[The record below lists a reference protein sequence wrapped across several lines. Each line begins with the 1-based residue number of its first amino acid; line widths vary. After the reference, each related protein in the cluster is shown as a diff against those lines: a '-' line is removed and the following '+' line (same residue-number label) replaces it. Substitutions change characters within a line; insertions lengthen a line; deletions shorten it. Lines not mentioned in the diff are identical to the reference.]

1 MSIKEEKAALRREIK
16 QRIRAL
22 SKENI
27 KSQSI
32 SACKLA
38 VGLIAFK
45 NARTILS
52 YRALPG
58 ECDPAELVKAAAS
71 MGKNV
76 AYPVC
81 SGDGGLELYIP
92 SDGSCFVRGAYGI
105 AEPDRERSGRI
116 MIDQIDLII
125 VPGLAFGRDL
135 YRLGRGGGYYDR
147 LLNGAAAFKLGLAL
161 KEQITERVPREAWD
175 AKMDAVACNFGI
187 YC

>member
-1 MSIKEEKAALRREIK
+1 MPWRRQYWRADVEHKGRKGRLTQGNQAAHK
-16 QRIRAL
+16 
-22 SKENI
+22 
-27 KSQSI
+27 
-32 SACKLA
+32 
-38 VGLIAFK
+38 GAFK
-45 NARTILS
+45 RRDKIAVDFGLQLS

-81 SGDGGLELYIP
+81 GEKGGLELYIP
-92 SDGSCFVRGAYGI
+92 SDGSCFVKGAYGI
-105 AEPDRERSGRI
+105 AEPDRERSERI
-116 MIDQIDLII
+116 TIDRIELII
-125 VPGLAFGRDL
+125 VPGLAFDRDL

>member
-16 QRIRAL
+16 QRMEAL

-27 KSQSI
+27 KLQSI
-32 SACKLA
+32 SACKPAEGLA
-38 VGLIAFK
+38 AFK
-45 NARTILS
+45 NARTILG

-58 ECDPAELVKAAAS
+58 ECDPAELVKAAAR
-71 MGKNV
+71 MGKNI

-81 SGDGGLELYIP
+81 GTEGGLELYIP
-92 SDGSCFVRGAYGI
+92 SDESCFVKGAYGI
-105 AEPDRERSGRI
+105 AEPDRERSERI
-116 MIDQIDLII
+116 TIDRIDLII

-147 LLNGAAAFKLGLAL
+147 LLNDAAAFKLGLAL
-161 KEQITERVPREAWD
+161 KEQITERVPREPWD
-175 AKMDAVACNFGI
+175 AKMDAIACNFGI

>member
-1 MSIKEEKAALRREIK
+1 MSIKEEKAALRGEIK
-16 QRIRAL
+16 RRVAAL
-22 SKENI
+22 SKEEI
-27 KSQSI
+27 KRQSA

-38 VGLIAFK
+38 AGLIAFK

-105 AEPDRERSGRI
+105 TEPDRERSERI
-116 MIDQIDLII
+116 TIDRIELII

-147 LLNGAAAFKLGLAL
+147 LLGGASAFRLGLAL
-161 KEQITERVPREAWD
+161 KEQITERVPRENWD
-175 AKMDAVACNFGI
+175 AKMDAVACEFGI

>member
-1 MSIKEEKAALRREIK
+1 MK
-16 QRIRAL
+16 
-22 SKENI
+22 
-27 KSQSI
+27 
-32 SACKLA
+32 
-38 VGLIAFK
+38 
-45 NARTILS
+45 
-52 YRALPG
+52 
-58 ECDPAELVKAAAS
+58 
-71 MGKNV
+71 
-76 AYPVC
+76 
-81 SGDGGLELYIP
+81 
-92 SDGSCFVRGAYGI
+92 GAYGI

-147 LLNGAAAFKLGLAL
+147 LLNGAGAFKLGLAL

>member
-16 QRIRAL
+16 QRIGAL
-22 SKENI
+22 SKEDI

-38 VGLIAFK
+38 AGLIAFK

-92 SDGSCFVRGAYGI
+92 YDESCFVKGAYGR
-105 AEPDRERSGRI
+105 AEPDRERSGRM

-147 LLNGAAAFKLGLAL
+147 LLSSGHAYRCGFCFSLQL
-161 KEQITERVPREAWD
+161 R
-175 AKMDAVACNFGI
+175 DAVPCEEHDCSVDCI
-187 YC
+187 VTESELI

>member
-1 MSIKEEKAALRREIK
+1 MSIKEEKAALRGEIK
-16 QRIRAL
+16 RRVAAL
-22 SKENI
+22 SKEEI
-27 KSQSI
+27 KRQSA

-38 VGLIAFK
+38 AGLIAFK

-92 SDGSCFVRGAYGI
+92 SDGSCFVKGAYGI
-105 AEPDRERSGRI
+105 AEPDRERSERI
-116 MIDQIDLII
+116 TIDRIELII
-125 VPGLAFGRDL
+125 VPGLAFDREL
-135 YRLGRGGGYYDR
+135 YRLGRGGYYDR

-161 KEQITERVPREAWD
+161 KEQITERVPRENWD
-175 AKMDAVACNFGI
+175 AKMDAVACEFGI

>member
-1 MSIKEEKAALRREIK
+1 
-16 QRIRAL
+16 
-22 SKENI
+22 
-27 KSQSI
+27 
-32 SACKLA
+32 
-38 VGLIAFK
+38 
-45 NARTILS
+45 
-52 YRALPG
+52 
-58 ECDPAELVKAAAS
+58 

-105 AEPDRERSGRI
+105 TEPDRERSERI
-116 MIDQIDLII
+116 TIDRIELII
-125 VPGLAFGRDL
+125 VPGLAFDREL

-161 KEQITERVPREAWD
+161 KEQMTERVPRENWD
-175 AKMDAVACNFGI
+175 AKMDSVACEFGI

>member
-22 SKENI
+22 SKEDI

-38 VGLIAFK
+38 AGLIAFK

-105 AEPDRERSGRI
+105 TEPDRERSERI
-116 MIDQIDLII
+116 TIDRIELII
-125 VPGLAFGRDL
+125 VPGLAFGREL
-135 YRLGRGGGYYDR
+135 YRLGRCRRVQTGPR
-147 LLNGAAAFKLGLAL
+147 AEGADDGAGPQG
-161 KEQITERVPREAWD
+161 EPGR
-175 AKMDAVACNFGI
+175 
-187 YC
+187 

>member
-1 MSIKEEKAALRREIK
+1 MSIKEEKAALRGEIK
-16 QRIRAL
+16 RRVAAL
-22 SKENI
+22 SKEEI
-27 KSQSI
+27 KRQSA
-32 SACKLA
+32 SACELA
-38 VGLIAFK
+38 AGLIAFK

-81 SGDGGLELYIP
+81 SENGGLELYIP
-92 SDGSCFVRGAYGI
+92 SDGSCFVKGAYGI

-116 MIDQIDLII
+116 TIDQIDLII

-175 AKMDAVACNFGI
+175 AKMDAVACEFGI

>member
-22 SKENI
+22 SKEDI

-38 VGLIAFK
+38 AGLIAFK

-81 SGDGGLELYIP
+81 SGDGGLELYIH

-105 AEPDRERSGRI
+105 AEPDRARSERI
-116 MIDQIDLII
+116 TIDRI
-125 VPGLAFGRDL
+125 VPGLAFDREL

-175 AKMDAVACNFGI
+175 AKMDAVACEFGI

>member
-22 SKENI
+22 SKEDI

-38 VGLIAFK
+38 AGLIAFK

-71 MGKNV
+71 MGKTSLIPFAAGMAALNCI
-76 AYPVC
+76 YPPM
-81 SGDGGLELYIP
+81 E
-92 SDGSCFVRGAYGI
+92 
-105 AEPDRERSGRI
+105 
-116 MIDQIDLII
+116 
-125 VPGLAFGRDL
+125 
-135 YRLGRGGGYYDR
+135 
-147 LLNGAAAFKLGLAL
+147 AAL
-161 KEQITERVPREAWD
+161 
-175 AKMDAVACNFGI
+175 
-187 YC
+187 

>member
-1 MSIKEEKAALRREIK
+1 MSIKEEKAALRRKIK
-16 QRIRAL
+16 QRIGAL
-22 SKENI
+22 SKEDI

-38 VGLIAFK
+38 AGLIAFK

-58 ECDPAELVKAAAS
+58 ECDHAELVKAAAS
-71 MGKNV
+71 MGKNI

-81 SGDGGLELYIP
+81 GKNGGLELYIP
-92 SDGSCFVRGAYGI
+92 ADEGCFVRGAYGI
-105 AEPDRERSGRI
+105 AEPDRERSERI
-116 MIDQIDLII
+116 TIDRIELII

-161 KEQITERVPREAWD
+161 KEQITERVPREVWD

>member
-22 SKENI
+22 SKEDI

-38 VGLIAFK
+38 TGLIAFK

-92 SDGSCFVRGAYGI
+92 SDGSCFVRG
-105 AEPDRERSGRI
+105 
-116 MIDQIDLII
+116 
-125 VPGLAFGRDL
+125 
-135 YRLGRGGGYYDR
+135 
-147 LLNGAAAFKLGLAL
+147 
-161 KEQITERVPREAWD
+161 
-175 AKMDAVACNFGI
+175 
-187 YC
+187 

>member
-22 SKENI
+22 SKEEI
-27 KSQSI
+27 KRQSA
-32 SACKLA
+32 SACELA
-38 VGLIAFK
+38 AGLIAFK

-92 SDGSCFVRGAYGI
+92 SDVSCFVKGAYGI
-105 AEPDRERSGRI
+105 AEPDREI
-116 MIDQIDLII
+116 
-125 VPGLAFGRDL
+125 